1 MFLRWDQ
8 NCSFLAYGCLSL
20 IVDFMDSILIV
31 TISGLDRAGL
41 VEQLASVVADHS
53 GNWEHCRMVHLAD
66 RFVGLL
72 QIRVNGAAQQALESA
87 LRTIEGLDVMLAA
100 TKGEP
105 EDASPT
111 GSGLRLELLG
121 SDHPGIVRDVFAAL
135 AGANVNVE
143 ELHTTTEAAPDSG
156 GMLFR
161 ANARLTSQADLDE
174 EALRESLS
182 AIAMDLM
189 VDLKLGE

>member
-1 MFLRWDQ
+1 
-8 NCSFLAYGCLSL
+8 
-20 IVDFMDSILIV
+20 MDSILVV
-31 TISGLDRAGL
+31 TISGPDRAGL

-72 QIRVNGAAQQALESA
+72 QIRVSSGNQQDLESA
-87 LRTIEGLDVMLAA
+87 LRTIKGLDVMLAA

-111 GSGLRLELLG
+111 ESGLGLELLG
-121 SDHPGIVRDVFAAL
+121 SDHPGIVRDIFAAL
-135 AGANVNVE
+135 AEAKVNVE
-143 ELHTTTEAAPDSG
+143 ELHTSTEAAPDSG

-161 ANARLTSQADLDE
+161 ANARLTPQSNLDQ
-174 EALRESLS
+174 EALRDALS

-189 VDLKLGE
+189 VDLKLSE